1 MEEAKYIYFSF
12 QSSQNFEPTSQE
24 LLSFQRKYK
33 KDFEKRELYEGEELQ
48 EQYRLRGWKSP
59 RYSSIVSI
67 ILAFEVNGELKVRFI
82 TGSEIDLFTEL
93 NNVLRKSQE
102 YILVDFDSQIVLPYL
117 GIRMARNGFIN
128 PVHHG
133 LKFRNSRPWD
143 LKALDIQQFYDGAG
157 NYKSSIKD
165 IADDLGLD
173 SDLIIEVEDEFTY
186 YNTGDFEAL
195 KKSAIQKVEVMSQA
209 HRILTELP
217 PLQTAL
223 VEETVKD
230 VEEEKPTDWLKELYN
245 ANQFT
250 NEIREGLR
258 KQIFGG
264 KKKPTKKELEHLF
277 TIIRGV
283 YLRTNFIANDQ
294 DSKKVIEQKELE
306 IKTLLGL

>member
-12 QSSQNFEPTSQE
+12 QSSQDFEPTSKD

-33 KDFEKRELYEGEELQ
+33 KDFTTRELFEDEELLD
-48 EQYRLRGWKSP
+48 QYRLRGWKSP
-59 RYSSIVSI
+59 RYSKIVSL
-67 ILAFEVNGELKVRFI
+67 ILAFEIKGELKVRFI

-93 NNVLRKSQE
+93 NNVLRKSQD
-102 YILVDFDSQIVLPYL
+102 YTLVDFESQIVLPYL

-128 PVHHG
+128 PVHNG
-133 LKFRNSRPWD
+133 LKYRNARPWD
-143 LKALDIQQFYDGAG
+143 LKSLDIQQFYDGAG

-165 IADDLGLD
+165 IADDLGLN
-173 SDLIIEVEDEFTY
+173 SEAIIEIEDEFTY
-186 YNTGDFEAL
+186 YNTGDFESL

-217 PLQTAL
+217 PLQTVL
-223 VEETVKD
+223 VEEQVKD
-230 VEEEKPTDWLKELYN
+230 VIEEKPTDWLKELYN

-250 NEIREGLR
+250 NEIREGL
-258 KQIFGG
+258 KAQIFG
-264 KKKPTKKELEHLF
+264 KKKPTKKELDHLF
-277 TIIRGV
+277 TIIRGAYV
-283 YLRTNFIANDQ
+283 RTNFMANDQ